1 MDIIDVCCRWPGAA
15 HDATIFANSAL
26 CERRDNGDFGTDS
39 VLLADAA
46 YGADH
51 YICKPLQL
59 PRTEADQSYQH
70 AQIKTRNVGERT
82 YGVLKRRFPCLA
94 LGMHYSLDYV
104 QDIIIACCILHN
116 KINRESRA
124 ENNDGIGREEI
135 DFQMHVSE
143 DLIAEQQVQQ
153 QLHPNRV
160 LRIQDF
166 LINSHFNH

>member
-26 CERRDNGDFGTDS
+26 CERMDNGDFGTDS

-70 AQIKTRNVGERT
+70 AQIKTRNVGE
-82 YGVLKRRFPCLA
+82 
-94 LGMHYSLDYV
+94 
-104 QDIIIACCILHN
+104 
-116 KINRESRA
+116 
-124 ENNDGIGREEI
+124 
-135 DFQMHVSE
+135 
-143 DLIAEQQVQQ
+143 
-153 QLHPNRV
+153 
-160 LRIQDF
+160 
-166 LINSHFNH
+166 